1 MAIEVYRKKRISV
14 STPTKNSGYAIYK
27 LIERCQPLDL
37 NSSYLYFIQS
47 HYFQK
52 TCALATC
59 SNDVIG
65 FVSGFMDPLKENTL
79 FVWQVAID
87 EPFRGHGLAQTLINY
102 ILQQNLNT
110 EFIETSITEDN
121 LASQKLF
128 SKLSKHLNTVIT
140 QEKFLDQQTHFLKQH
155 ESEYLFRIGPFTLPK
170 E

>member
-1 MAIEVYRKKRISV
+1 MAIEVYSEKRISV

-37 NSSYLYFIQS
+37 NSPYLYFIQS

-52 TCALATC
+52 TCAIATC

-87 EPFRGHGLAQTLINY
+87 EPFRGRGLAQTLINY

-128 SKLSKHLNTVIT
+128 NKLSKHLNTVIT

>member
-1 MAIEVYRKKRISV
+1 MAIEVYSKKRISV

-37 NSSYLYFIQS
+37 TSPSLYFIQS

-52 TCALATC
+52 TCAIATC

-87 EPFRGHGLAQTLINY
+87 EPFRGRGLAQTLINY

-128 SKLSKHLNTVIT
+128 RKLSKHLNTVIT

>member
-1 MAIEVYRKKRISV
+1 MTIEVYNEKKISV
-14 STPTKNSGYAIYK
+14 SSPTKNSGYAIYK

-52 TCALATC
+52 TCAIATC